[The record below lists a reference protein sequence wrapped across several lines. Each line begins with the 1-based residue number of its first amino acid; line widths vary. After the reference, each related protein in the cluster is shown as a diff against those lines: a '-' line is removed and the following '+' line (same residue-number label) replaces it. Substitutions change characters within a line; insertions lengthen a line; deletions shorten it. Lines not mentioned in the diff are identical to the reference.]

1 VQTGIKENFVANM
14 KDLETTEGWKNVCP
28 KFCTVKGVTVTCG
41 PLNGRRRRHIYSMKG
56 FSKRSPNQITVSFKI
71 ASEWEINKDLSG
83 NDGTLTTISNVLKA
97 NVKNGTFDVPGVNT
111 GKMTVGYIDLSCPVG
126 LEPVFDG
133 KGRCGK

>member
-1 VQTGIKENFVANM
+1 
-14 KDLETTEGWKNVCP
+14 
-28 KFCTVKGVTVTCG
+28 
-41 PLNGRRRRHIYSMKG
+41 MKG